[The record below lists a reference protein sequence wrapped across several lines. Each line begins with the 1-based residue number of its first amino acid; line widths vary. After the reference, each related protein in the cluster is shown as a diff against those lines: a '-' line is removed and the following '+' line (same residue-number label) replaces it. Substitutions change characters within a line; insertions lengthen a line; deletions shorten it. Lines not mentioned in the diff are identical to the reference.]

1 MLNLNELK
9 SGFHYFVMG
18 WHFIT
23 QKGLR
28 RFVIIPILLNTVLLC
43 GLFWLFISQ
52 ISSAIDWVMNFIPD
66 WLSFLSVILLTL
78 SILTI
83 LLLFYFTFTTFSGF
97 IAAPFNGL
105 LAEKVEK
112 MLTGENINDDSLVDI
127 MRDVPRMLAREWQKL
142 RYSLPKII
150 ALFLL
155 SFIPLVGQTIVP
167 VLTFL
172 FTCWMMAIQYCDYP
186 FDNHKVS
193 FDIMKNA
200 LGNQRT
206 QSLTFGG
213 LVTCCTFVPV
223 INLLIMPV
231 AVCGA
236 TLMWVENYRN
246 DLGFNMNRPFP
257 LKRGLMFIQKIQGL
271 LNSLRL

>member
-1 MLNLNELK
+1 MLNPNELK

-18 WHFIT
+18 WHYIT

-52 ISSAIDWVMNFIPD
+52 ITSAIDWVMNFIPD

-83 LLLFYFTFTTFSGF
+83 LLLFYFTFTTLSGF

-112 MLTGENINDDSLVDI
+112 MLTGENINDDSLVDVI
-127 MRDVPRMLAREWQKL
+127 RDVPRMLSREWQKL

-236 TLMWVENYRN
+236 TVMWVENYRN
-246 DLGFNMNRPFP
+246 YLRFNMNSDSSSQA
-257 LKRGLMFIQKIQGL
+257 GLEVRSENTGIVK
-271 LNSLRL
+271 

>member
-1 MLNLNELK
+1 
-9 SGFHYFVMG
+9 
-18 WHFIT
+18 
-23 QKGLR
+23 
-28 RFVIIPILLNTVLLC
+28 
-43 GLFWLFISQ
+43 
-52 ISSAIDWVMNFIPD
+52 
-66 WLSFLSVILLTL
+66 
-78 SILTI
+78 
-83 LLLFYFTFTTFSGF
+83 
-97 IAAPFNGL
+97 
-105 LAEKVEK
+105 
-112 MLTGENINDDSLVDI
+112 MLTGENINDDSLVDV
-127 MRDVPRMLAREWQKL
+127 MRDVPRMFAREWQKL

-236 TLMWVENYRN
+236 TVMWVENYRN
-246 DLGFNMNRPFP
+246 GLRFNMNRPSSAQT
-257 LKRGLMFIQKIQGL
+257 GLDVRSENTGIVK
-271 LNSLRL
+271 

>member
-1 MLNLNELK
+1 
-9 SGFHYFVMG
+9 
-18 WHFIT
+18 
-23 QKGLR
+23 
-28 RFVIIPILLNTVLLC
+28 
-43 GLFWLFISQ
+43 
-52 ISSAIDWVMNFIPD
+52 
-66 WLSFLSVILLTL
+66 
-78 SILTI
+78 
-83 LLLFYFTFTTFSGF
+83 
-97 IAAPFNGL
+97 
-105 LAEKVEK
+105 
-112 MLTGENINDDSLVDI
+112 MLTGENINDDSLVDV

-236 TLMWVENYRN
+236 TVMWVENYRN
-246 DLGFNMNRPFP
+246 DLRFNMNSDSSSQA
-257 LKRGLMFIQKIQGL
+257 GLEVRSENTGIVK
-271 LNSLRL
+271 